1 MPTSSVDNTLGGRLP
16 LLSPDELTHDQQK
29 LYNKLDDTLVQ
40 WANKSGFEA
49 KTGDD
54 KLIGPFNPMLRSPKV
69 SLGMLEFLDAETKH
83 TTLSERVRQVIILT
97 VGGVWQ
103 AAYELYAH
111 AAVGR
116 KAGLDEQTLATLAA
130 GQTPSTLADDE
141 RVAHEFTRHLTAEH
155 RVPEDVYQQALDTF
169 EEAGV
174 VNMIYLAGNY
184 MSTCAL
190 LNAFTVPAPKNS

>member
-1 MPTSSVDNTLGGRLP
+1 MPAVTDNTLGGRLP
-16 LLSPDELTHDQQK
+16 LLAPDDLTHDQKK

-40 WANKSGFEA
+40 WAKKSGFQA
-49 KTGDD
+49 KTDDD
-54 KLIGPFNPMLRSPKV
+54 KLIGPFNPMLRSPQV
-69 SLGMLEFLDAETKH
+69 SLGMLELLDAETKH
-83 TTLSERVRQVIILT
+83 TTLSEKVRQVIILT

-116 KAGLDEQTLATLAA
+116 KAGLDEPTIAALDA
-130 GQTPSTLADDE
+130 GQTPATLAPDE
-141 RVAHEFTRHLTAEH
+141 HTAHEFTRHLTAEY
-155 RVPEDVYQQALDTF
+155 RVPEDVYQQALATF
-169 EEAGV
+169 GEEGV

-190 LNAFTVPAPKNS
+190 LNAFAVPAPKE